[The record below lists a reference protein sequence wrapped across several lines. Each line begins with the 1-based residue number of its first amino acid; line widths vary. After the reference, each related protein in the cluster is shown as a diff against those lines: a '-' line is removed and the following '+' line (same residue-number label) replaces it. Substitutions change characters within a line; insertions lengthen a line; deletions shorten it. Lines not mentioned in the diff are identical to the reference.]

1 MGQNTIAL
9 DPDIITF
16 YEGRNDS
23 SRIHPMDFRQAAEGA
38 RTSSGWLFG
47 AWQGM
52 TRTFVL
58 ARFLDEA
65 SHVGRQVAADEAIES
80 LKNLS
85 ARTSRAFIADLEEI
99 RKLAERRNILFI
111 VANQQANPKSWFGI
125 PRQQRQSMKGVTY
138 NDEVS
143 AIERILQRG
152 DPISGYEFNFLIHA
166 RLMRDLKAWAH
177 DKKLPFVDIIGV
189 LDQERHHLVSWVHL
203 DAYANSL
210 IADALA
216 DEIIRLRCPDQA
228 KSH

>member
-1 MGQNTIAL
+1 
-9 DPDIITF
+9 
-16 YEGRNDS
+16 
-23 SRIHPMDFRQAAEGA
+23 
-38 RTSSGWLFG
+38 
-47 AWQGM
+47 
-52 TRTFVL
+52 
-58 ARFLDEA
+58 
-65 SHVGRQVAADEAIES
+65 
-80 LKNLS
+80 
-85 ARTSRAFIADLEEI
+85 
-99 RKLAERRNILFI
+99 
-111 VANQQANPKSWFGI
+111 
-125 PRQQRQSMKGVTY
+125 MKGVTY